1 MVREVKYN
9 PRLEKEDSRR
19 FSARCLTTIGELIII
34 TPQLQEIDVQCV
46 FFKKKKT
53 FMGYSAF
60 QK

>member
-46 FFKKKKT
+46 FFKKKKNIH
-53 FMGYSAF
+53 GI
-60 QK
+60 